1 MYTPGMRELLLRID
15 MKKSKRTRRSLLKK
29 KKMLGLFFFL
39 PNKNFMKKAE
49 YCCASRTSCKDLIAP
64 RTDTCS
70 GVVEVLRQS
79 YYLVLLLQSKAA
91 IAARWPPCPFS
102 PILCDA
108 IFLNVV

>member
-1 MYTPGMRELLLRID
+1 
-15 MKKSKRTRRSLLKK
+15 
-29 KKMLGLFFFL
+29 
-39 PNKNFMKKAE
+39 MKKAE